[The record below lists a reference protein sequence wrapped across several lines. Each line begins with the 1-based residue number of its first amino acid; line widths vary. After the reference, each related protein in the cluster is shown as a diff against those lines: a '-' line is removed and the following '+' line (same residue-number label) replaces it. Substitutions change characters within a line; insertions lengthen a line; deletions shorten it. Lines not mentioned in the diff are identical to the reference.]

1 MTKEQANGGGSSN
14 GVAAA
19 SLLAPAT
26 LFVLAFLL
34 LPMLVVLRYSVN
46 RYVPGGLMLQVF
58 TLENYAHFFQD
69 HYFHKVLLTTVW
81 VSIVCTFVSLVLA
94 FPLAYFLARTRSA
107 AKSMLVMLVVFPL
120 LVGNVVRA
128 AGWMAL
134 FGTRGVVNSVL
145 EALHVITVPLNIMYT
160 TGAVIVGI
168 ISIVTPFMVLTLQ
181 SVLEGINFSVEEA
194 ALNLGAPPMRVFTK
208 VTLPLA
214 MPGVVAGT
222 SLVFILCMNAYATP
236 VLLGG
241 PSFQMMAQ
249 TIYDQISNTQ
259 NWPFGAA
266 LAFVLMFVT
275 VALTVIAQVFL
286 HRSYKSAG

>member
-1 MTKEQANGGGSSN
+1 
-14 GVAAA
+14 
-19 SLLAPAT
+19 
-26 LFVLAFLL
+26 
-34 LPMLVVLRYSVN
+34 MLVVLRYSVN

-58 TLENYAHFFQD
+58 TLENYAHFFRD
-69 HYFHKVLLTTVW
+69 HYFQKVLLTTVW
-81 VSIVCTFVSLVLA
+81 VSVVCTFVSLVLA

-134 FGTRGVVNSVL
+134 FGTKGVVNSVL
-145 EALHVITVPLNIMYT
+145 EALHIITVPLNIMYT

-194 ALNLGAPPMRVFTK
+194 ALNLGAAPLRVFTK

-214 MPGVVAGT
+214 MPGVIAGT